1 MFDVS
6 SDFWTFMLIGFCAQL
21 IDGAL
26 GMAFGVISST
36 VLLSLGHAPVVVSAS
51 VHTAEMFTTGFSAAS
66 HIYFKNV
73 NWRLCLPL
81 AFFGAIGG
89 VIGAT
94 ILSNIDGDVIKPFI
108 SIYLGLLGL
117 FILWKAVQNKKNVAA
132 PALLSIEKTSAL
144 GIAGGVLDASGGGG
158 WGPIVTSNL
167 IARGDNPRQV
177 IGSVNT
183 SEFIVSAAITLAF
196 VATVGFHFTDV
207 VIGLLAGGVI
217 AAPLGAYLLRKFS
230 ARILMTVVGV
240 LITSLSIWQ
249 IVKNFL

>member
-21 IDGAL
+21 VDGAL

-36 VLLSLGHAPVVVSAS
+36 FLLSMGQAPVVVSAS
-51 VHTAEMFTTGFSAAS
+51 VHTAEMFTTGFSAVS
-66 HIYFKNV
+66 HAYFKNI
-73 NWRLCLPL
+73 NWKLCLPL

-94 ILSNIDGDVIKPFI
+94 ILSNIDGDMIKPFI

-117 FILWKAVQNKKNVAA
+117 FILWKAAHYRTGA
-132 PALLSIEKTSAL
+132 PPPPLLSTEKISAL
-144 GIAGGVLDASGGGG
+144 GVTGGILDATGGGG

-167 IARGDNPRQV
+167 IARGDDPRQV
-177 IGSVNT
+177 IGSVN
-183 SEFIVSAAITLAF
+183 SAEFIVTTAVTIAF
-196 VATVGFHFTDV
+196 VVTIGFHFSEV

-217 AAPLGAYLLRKFS
+217 AAPLGALLVRKVPTRLIMF
-230 ARILMTVVGV
+230 VVGL
-240 LITSLSIWQ
+240 LITGLSTWQ
-249 IVKNFL
+249 IVKHIL